1 MNECITLQNYEK
13 IEISGAK
20 KIVSATSNQAVVET
34 ENKCIVLSGN
44 NIEVTK
50 LDLDNGIV
58 SLSGTFSNIK
68 FSVANG
74 QKPSLFKRIFK

>member
-13 IEISGAK
+13 IEINGAK
-20 KIVSATSNQAVVET
+20 KIISATSNQAVVET
-34 ENKCIVLSGN
+34 EAKTIVLTGN

-50 LDLDNGIV
+50 LDLDNSV
-58 SLSGTFSNIK
+58 VCLSGSFSNIK